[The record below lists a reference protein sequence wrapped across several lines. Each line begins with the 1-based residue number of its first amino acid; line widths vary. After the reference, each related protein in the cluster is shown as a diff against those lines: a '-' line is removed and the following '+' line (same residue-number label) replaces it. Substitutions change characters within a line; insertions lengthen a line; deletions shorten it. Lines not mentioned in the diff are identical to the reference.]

1 MTLDGSKFNRPFW
14 RGYRCVACREANRG
28 TGCFISACTTTA
40 GRSCDC
46 HASIGQG
53 SRPLAKSFRPRIVA

>member
-14 RGYRCVACREANRG
+14 GGHRCVSCRETRNGR
-28 TGCFISACTTTA
+28 GCFISACTTNA
-40 GRSCDC
+40 GRACDC

-53 SRPLAKSFRPRIVA
+53 VRPLAAPFRPRLVA